1 MANKFNGYDLSN
13 GWFEFLKNN
22 ASKVNTNHSAL
33 YNYIVHRANKLGW
46 PDEVGLPSDYT
57 MHHSGFKTYKT
68 YKNTL
73 EDLHNFGVIR
83 IVTKATNQ
91 YNATTIALVNL
102 TKAQPKQSI
111 KQDQSTIESNTK
123 AEPILLNSKNSL
135 NSETIE
141 TLATVE
147 TINNF
152 FELDT
157 VEGILNWS
165 STNNLSFGTIN
176 PEYIIDEWYKN
187 KTYQQKE
194 LYLRNMAN
202 EQLQTN

>member
-1 MANKFNGYDLSN
+1 MANKFNGYELSN
-13 GWFEFLKNN
+13 GWFEFIKNN

-33 YNYIVHRANKLGW
+33 YNYIVYRANKLGW

-73 EDLHNFGVIR
+73 EDLHKFGVIR

-111 KQDQSTIESNTK
+111 KQDQSTIESKTK

-135 NSETIE
+135 NNKTIK
-141 TLATVE
+141 TLGTVE

-152 FELDT
+152 FELDK
-157 VEGILNWS
+157 VDGVLNWC
-165 STNNLSFGTIN
+165 STNNLSLGTNN
-176 PEYIIDEWYKN
+176 PEYLVNDEWYQK
-187 KTYQQKE
+187 KTYQEKE
-194 LYLRNMAN
+194 LYLQKLTIQPQFN
-202 EQLQTN
+202 

>member
-1 MANKFNGYDLSN
+1 MANKFNGYHLAD
-13 GWFEFLKNN
+13 GWFTFVKNN

-33 YNYIVHRANKLGW
+33 YNYLVHRANKLGW

-73 EDLHNFGVIR
+73 DDLHNFGVIR

-111 KQDQSTIESNTK
+111 KQDQSIVESITK
-123 AEPILLNSKNSL
+123 AEPILLNSKNVL
-135 NSETIE
+135 TNETVK
-141 TLATVE
+141 TLGTVE

-157 VEGILNWS
+157 VEGILNWC
-165 STNNLSFGTIN
+165 STNNLSLGTNN
-176 PEYIIDEWYKN
+176 PKYLVEDKWYQQKS
-187 KTYQQKE
+187 YQQKE
-194 LYLRNMAN
+194 LYLQKLTI
-202 EQLQTN
+202 QLQLN